1 MLIMLHRGITLQQ
14 GTFTAVIAPEQV
26 ILPALNDDPDHGR
39 FLFLFLCGNYSR
51 LLSRINRM
59 PANFEICRPLT
70 ADQLHTALKEAS
82 HTVIFVE
89 HDTTLFD
96 GADRML
102 VPVAA
107 ALRDAGHEAL
117 VILYSPAMD
126 PSFAVLACQADRLI
140 EILQAG
146 EPTNNGQYRS
156 SRSYRQGS
164 LPAPAQKILE
174 VF

>member
-26 ILPALNDDPDHGR
+26 ILPALNDNPDNGR
-39 FLFLFLCGNYSR
+39 FLFLFICGNNSR

-59 PANFEICRPLT
+59 PANFEIRRPLT
-70 ADQLHTALKEAS
+70 ADQLLTALKEAG

-96 GADRML
+96 GADCLL

-107 ALRDAGHEAL
+107 TLRDAGHEAL
-117 VILYSPAMD
+117 VILYSPDMD
-126 PSFAVLACQADRLI
+126 RSFAALASEADRLI
-140 EILQAG
+140 EILQAD
-146 EPTNNGQYRS
+146 EPPNNGQYRS
-156 SRSYRQGS
+156 SRSHRQGS
-164 LPAPAQKILE
+164 SPAPAQKILG